1 MRPINSVR
9 PSPQRHNNAATTSTT
24 LTSVDRSPIAQWFFA
39 WIFLVGLFV
48 RIVAKILDHYMTVR
62 WAANFLLLL
71 SLHLRTWSSCHSWY
85 LSVRI
90 LYSVWQCE
98 LAVKFKLNFHF
109 CVNFPHFLF
118 RKRQVEFAFC
128 VSLTS
133 LRVFFCAFCSV
144 HFRFHSLTL
153 RYLCSVSGY
162 FYSFCFF
169 HLFTLVPSSL
179 FKFNAFLHLSCSRF
193 SSPFAALGSPSA
205 LLCLSSPSHVAICC
219 YLGVVEFAVK
229 NSRQLSGAW
238 VWWGSNCARCH
249 R

>member
-1 MRPINSVR
+1 M
-9 PSPQRHNNAATTSTT
+9 
-24 LTSVDRSPIAQWFFA
+24 
-39 WIFLVGLFV
+39 

-62 WAANFLLLL
+62 RAANFLLLL

-85 LSVRI
+85 FSVRI
-90 LYSVWQCE
+90 YTVCGSANSQQNLNSIFTSAWIFRISFFVNVKLSLPFAFHWQVFGFFFVSFAVFTFGFTRWRCGICVQ
-98 LAVKFKLNFHF
+98 LAVI
-109 CVNFPHFLF
+109 
-118 RKRQVEFAFC
+118 
-128 VSLTS
+128 
-133 LRVFFCAFCSV
+133 
-144 HFRFHSLTL
+144 
-153 RYLCSVSGY
+153 

-205 LLCLSSPSHVAICC
+205 LLWLSSPSHVAICC